1 MTVSNLFA
9 DTMEIFYKKLLSV
22 RLLSVLR
29 GHSGFFHPRHN
40 GPITSDFE
48 GTMEMN
54 IDANVSEMVGVVL
67 LAKWSL
73 IEGSLNGG
81 RYCILLSY
89 IFTVSITNGT
99 LITTS

>member
-1 MTVSNLFA
+1 MGSAWSFG
-9 DTMEIFYKKLLSV
+9 F
-22 RLLSVLR
+22 
-29 GHSGFFHPRHN
+29 FFHPRHN
-40 GPITSDFE
+40 GPMTSDFE

-54 IDANVSEMVGVVL
+54 IDANVSEIVGVVL

-89 IFTVSITNGT
+89 IFTVSITNGI